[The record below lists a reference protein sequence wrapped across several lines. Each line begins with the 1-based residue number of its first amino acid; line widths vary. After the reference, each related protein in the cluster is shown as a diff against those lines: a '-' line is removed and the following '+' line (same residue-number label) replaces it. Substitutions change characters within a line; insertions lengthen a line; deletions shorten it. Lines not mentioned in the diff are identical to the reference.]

1 MRDFKKVYDLR
12 SKAVHTGSVEDT
24 EAVRSVLTRSQEY
37 CRWAIIKIIS
47 DGRFPNWNRLV
58 LG

>member
-1 MRDFKKVYDLR
+1 MRDFKEVYDLR

-24 EAVRSVLTRSQEY
+24 ETARAVLSRTQEY
-37 CRWAIIKIIS
+37 CRWAIINIVS
-47 DGRFPNWNRLV
+47 GGRFPDWNKLV